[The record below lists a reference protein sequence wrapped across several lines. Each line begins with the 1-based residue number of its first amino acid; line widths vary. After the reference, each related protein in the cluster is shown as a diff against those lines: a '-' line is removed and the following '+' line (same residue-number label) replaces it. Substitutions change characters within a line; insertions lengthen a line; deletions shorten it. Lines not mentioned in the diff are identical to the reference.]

1 MKHFN
6 SISELA
12 LANDLPLPEHPM
24 LGLLRTNGDITIN
37 TPSFTSDFYKIG
49 LKKIKAGLLLYGR
62 TKFDHETGC
71 MAFTKPRQVIEMR
84 DLQFEEDGYVLLFHE
99 DFLIGHSLHEDIQ
112 QYSFFDYETNE
123 ALHLAPKEEKIIW
136 NIFHT
141 IEQEYNN
148 NEDEFSKEIILA
160 GINSILKY
168 AKRFYK
174 RQFINRE
181 QLSGK
186 TVTEF
191 NKIVQNY
198 IKNGSLENGLP
209 SVADFASRLNIS
221 SRYLTDL
228 LKVETGKTA
237 IELIH
242 IALISEAKNR
252 LRLKDK
258 TVSEI
263 AYELGFENM
272 SYFARLFKKET
283 GMLPTSYK
291 KQFLKSNNI

>member
-1 MKHFN
+1 MVHFK

-12 LANDLPLPEHPM
+12 LANNLPLPEHPM
-24 LGLLRTNGDITIN
+24 LGLLRVHGEIIIN
-37 TPSFTSDFYKIG
+37 TPSFTCDFYKIG
-49 LKKIKAGLLLYGR
+49 LKKIKAGLVLYGR

-84 DLQFEEDGYVLLFHE
+84 DLRFDEDGYILLFHE
-99 DFLIGHSLHEDIQ
+99 DFLNGHLLHEDIQ
-112 QYSFFDYETNE
+112 RYSFFDYEANE
-123 ALHLAPKEEKIIW
+123 ALHLAPKEEKIIR
-136 NIFHT
+136 NIFYT
-141 IEQEYNN
+141 IDQEYNN

-160 GINSILKY
+160 GINSLLKY
-168 AKRFYK
+168 AERFYK
-174 RQFINRE
+174 RQFINRK
-181 QLSGK
+181 QLSGT

-191 NKIVQNY
+191 NKILQNY
-198 IKNGSLENGLP
+198 INDGSLQNRLP
-209 SVADFASRLNIS
+209 SVGDFARRLNIS

-252 LRLKDK
+252 LRKKDK

-263 AYELGFENM
+263 AFNLGFENM
-272 SYFARLFKKET
+272 SYFSRLFKKQT

-291 KQFLKSNNI
+291 KQFLE